1 MTMANLAIIGISNW
15 KATAAQALEAARQA
29 DAGEALPPAD
39 YYLGFA
45 DALQLLSELPPRRL
59 DTLRAVKRLGP
70 VSIYAVAKVLERNYS
85 NVHADVQKL
94 LEHGLVEKDGEGR
107 VSVPWD
113 DVVVR
118 VDASL
123 LDAACI

>member
-1 MTMANLAIIGISNW
+1 MANLAIIGITDW
-15 KATAAQALEAARQA
+15 AATQTRVRDVARCV
-29 DAGEALPPAD
+29 DACENLPEGD

-45 DALQLLSELPPRRL
+45 DAAQLLAELPPRRL
-59 DTLRAVKRLGP
+59 DTLRAIKHLGP
-70 VSIYAVAKVLERNYS
+70 ASIYAVAKALGRNYS

-94 LEHGLVEKDGEGR
+94 VGHGLVEKQADGR
-107 VSVPWD
+107 VVVPWA

-123 LDAACI
+123 LSAA